1 MKLKDIKMTDYKSI
15 NVLIYFKDSIKPIGG
30 SLVYD
35 NNSITLSFVSEEFS
49 FKNIDT
55 DKSIENLKLLT
66 HEGENITLKNG
77 ILLSHKTHTTNISAY
92 KYHFQYLIITKN
104 NYEVC
109 SSEKIFSGFKLNCTY
124 FKEIL
129 KRSPFSIGVRDED
142 GFPKFIETNLT
153 STFGFSIIQ
162 NPQLQVTDSFK
173 AKSTFFNEEGDL
185 VLKSTPFIDIKY
197 FSKLKF
203 EDMIKEVNNLKNLF
217 SFLMDMRIL
226 VEELFLKNNEGEFKV
241 LWSNESSIRVSKK
254 RVSLIAETKELI
266 KNSLPT
272 ILTNYYKAD
281 IFQDIFETYVNNMYK
296 AIYVEDFLLSQIT
309 LIEGL
314 DTRFRD
320 RDGRDLKKR
329 LEKFFVY
336 FSKDE
341 IEKIN
346 KQFGSKIQLN
356 QDLIN
361 YLHKFRNYHSHLYEL
376 KRKPETQLDIYT
388 ISIFLR
394 ELIKIYMISKLTNQ
408 NLLKS
413 I

>member
-1 MKLKDIKMTDYKSI
+1 MKFKDMKMTDYKSI
-15 NVLIYFKDSIKPIGG
+15 NVLIYFKDITKPIGG

-35 NNSITLSFVSEEFS
+35 NNSITLSFVSEEIS
-49 FKNIDT
+49 FENLDQKQ
-55 DKSIENLKLLT
+55 SIESLGILT
-66 HEGENITLKNG
+66 HEGEHITLING
-77 ILLSHKTHTTNISAY
+77 IILTHKTHTANISAY
-92 KYHFQYLIITKN
+92 KYHFQYLIITKS
-104 NYEVC
+104 NYQVC
-109 SSEKIFSGFKLNCTY
+109 PRETMFSGFKLNCTY

-129 KRSPFSIGVRDED
+129 KRSPFSIGARDED

-153 STFGFSIIQ
+153 SALGFSIIQ
-162 NPQLQVTDSFK
+162 NPQIQVTDSYT
-173 AKSTFFNEEGDL
+173 AKSTLFNEEGDL
-185 VLKSTPFIDIKY
+185 VLKSTPFINIKY

-226 VEELFLKNNEGEFKV
+226 VEELFLKNNEEQFKV
-241 LWSNESSIRVSKK
+241 LWSNESGIRVSKK
-254 RVSLIAETKELI
+254 RVSLIAEAKELI
-266 KNSLPT
+266 RNSLPT
-272 ILTNYYKAD
+272 IITNYYKTD

-320 RDGRDLKKR
+320 KKQTNLKTR
-329 LEKFFVY
+329 VEKFFEN
-336 FSKDE
+336 FCEDE

-346 KQFGSKIQLN
+346 NQFGSEMQLN
-356 QDLIN
+356 QDLVN

-376 KRKPETQLDIYT
+376 ERKPETQLDIYT
-388 ISIFLR
+388 ISLFLR
-394 ELIKIYMISKLTNQ
+394 ELIKIYMLSKLTNQ
-408 NLLKS
+408 SLLKT

>member
-1 MKLKDIKMTDYKSI
+1 MKFKNMKMTDYKSI
-15 NVLIYFKDSIKPIGG
+15 NVLIYFNDLVKPIGG
-30 SLVYD
+30 SLIYD
-35 NNSITLSFVSEEFS
+35 NNCITLSFVTEEFS
-49 FKNIDT
+49 FKDIDT
-55 DKSIENLKLLT
+55 EKSIESLKILT
-66 HEGENITLKNG
+66 HEGENIILING
-77 ILLSHKTHTTNISAY
+77 KILTHKTHTANISAY
-92 KYHFQYLIITKN
+92 KYHFQYLIITKT
-104 NYEVC
+104 NYEI
-109 SSEKIFSGFKLNCTY
+109 SPKEKIFSGFNLNCTH

-129 KRSPFSIGVRDED
+129 KRSPFSIGFRGED

-153 STFGFSIIQ
+153 STLGFSLIQ
-162 NPQLQVTDSFK
+162 NPRIQVTDSFI
-173 AKSTFFNEEGDL
+173 AKSTLFNEEGDL
-185 VLKSTPFIDIKY
+185 VLKSTSFINFKY

-226 VEELFLKNNEGEFKV
+226 VEELFLKDNEEQFKV
-241 LWSNESSIRVSKK
+241 LWSNESDIRVSEK
-254 RVSLIAETKELI
+254 RVSLIGKAKELI
-266 KNSLPT
+266 QNSLPT
-272 ILTNYYKAD
+272 IITNYYKTD

-296 AIYVEDFLLSQIT
+296 AIYVEDFLLSQII

-320 RDGRDLKKR
+320 RDERFLKKR
-329 LEKFFVY
+329 LEKFFDY
-336 FSKDE
+336 FSIGE

-346 KQFGSKIQLN
+346 NQFGSKIQLN

-361 YLHKFRNYHSHLYEL
+361 YLHKFRNYHSHLYEQ

-394 ELIKIYMISKLTNQ
+394 ELIKIYMISKLTDQ

>member
-1 MKLKDIKMTDYKSI
+1 MKFKDMKMTDYKSI
-15 NVLIYFKDSIKPIGG
+15 NVLIYFKDLVKPIGG

-49 FKNIDT
+49 FKNIGT
-55 DKSIENLKLLT
+55 KKSIENLKILT
-66 HEGENITLKNG
+66 HEGENIKLING
-77 ILLSHKTHTTNISAY
+77 TILTHKTHTANISAY
-92 KYHFQYLIITKN
+92 KYHFQYLIINKN

-129 KRSPFSIGVRDED
+129 KRSPFSIGFSDED
-142 GFPKFIETNLT
+142 GFPKFIETNLA
-153 STFGFSIIQ
+153 SAFGFSIIQ
-162 NPQLQVTDSFK
+162 NPQIQVTDSFT

-185 VLKSTPFIDIKY
+185 VLKSTPFIDVKY
-197 FSKLKF
+197 FSNLKF

-226 VEELFLKNNEGEFKV
+226 VEELFLKNNEEQFKV

-266 KNSLPT
+266 QNSLPT
-272 ILTNYYKAD
+272 ILTNYYKTD

-296 AIYVEDFLLSQIT
+296 AIYVEDFLLSQII

-329 LEKFFVY
+329 LEKFVDY
-336 FSKDE
+336 FSEDE
-341 IEKIN
+341 IEKVNN
-346 KQFGSKIQLN
+346 KIGSEIQLN
-356 QDLIN
+356 QDLID
-361 YLHKFRNYHSHLYEL
+361 YLHKFRNYHSHLYEQ
-376 KRKPETQLDIYT
+376 KRKPEIQLDIYT
-388 ISIFLR
+388 ISIFLK
-394 ELIKIYMISKLTNQ
+394 ELIKVYMLSKLTDQ
-408 NLLKS
+408 SLLKT